1 MRRIIICYAS
11 YGGGHFSAAKNIK
24 EYIEQNYTD
33 CDVFLFDSMKYIN
46 KAIDKIC
53 GSTYNTITK
62 SVPWFWGKVYYHT
75 QSPIFEKILSLSNKL
90 LAYKLNKL
98 LNELN
103 PEVIISTH
111 FFVGHMCATLKKHG
125 KIDAK
130 LVNVITDY
138 GDDPYNEWIAEHEYL
153 DYIFVAHDEMKT
165 NLVQKGV
172 DEQKI
177 YATGIP
183 ISSKFLI
190 HYNKNKILESLNF
203 TDDKKTILFFAGGEF
218 GLAKNKITELLKNLA
233 IYFENTQIIAIAGK
247 NETIKQHFEEISN
260 EYNADNRIRVFD
272 FTDRVAEFM
281 YVSDLVITKPG
292 GLTSTESI
300 VSKLPLLIINPIPGQ
315 ETENA
320 EFLEERGVG
329 ILLQKNDD
337 IDLALDGLLNN
348 QEELDLMK
356 RNCEKIAK
364 PNSTKDICEILLNNK
379 IGH

>member
-1 MRRIIICYAS
+1 M
-11 YGGGHFSAAKNIK
+11 KQLNNI
-24 EYIEQNYTD
+24 
-33 CDVFLFDSMKYIN
+33 
-46 KAIDKIC
+46 
-53 GSTYNTITK
+53 
-62 SVPWFWGKVYYHT
+62 
-75 QSPIFEKILSLSNKL
+75 
-90 LAYKLNKL
+90 
-98 LNELN
+98 
-103 PEVIISTH
+103 
-111 FFVGHMCATLKKHG
+111 LKK
-125 KIDAK
+125 
-130 LVNVITDY
+130 
-138 GDDPYNEWIAEHEYL
+138 YL
-153 DYIFVAHDEMKT
+153 M
-165 NLVQKGV
+165 N
-172 DEQKI
+172 
-177 YATGIP
+177 
-183 ISSKFLI
+183 
-190 HYNKNKILESLNF
+190 
-203 TDDKKTILFFAGGEF
+203 
-218 GLAKNKITELLKNLA
+218 
-233 IYFENTQIIAIAGK
+233 
-247 NETIKQHFEEISN
+247 ISN
-260 EYNADNRIRVFD
+260 EYNAENRIRVFD